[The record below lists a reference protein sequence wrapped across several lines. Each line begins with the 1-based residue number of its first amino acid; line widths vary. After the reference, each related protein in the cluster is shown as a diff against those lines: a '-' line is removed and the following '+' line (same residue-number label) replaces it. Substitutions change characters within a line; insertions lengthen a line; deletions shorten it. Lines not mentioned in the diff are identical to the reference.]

1 MTNQYLIKKSI
12 LLFWKM
18 YLSLSNNFFFS
29 WLVWSQIFQEKF
41 YGYINF
47 VMIGIVCWLDFIS
60 FLLFLHKLWTCKDK
74 DCARNDVTKLGFN
87 KRSLSLLLIF
97 IYDDR
102 WCDFGTGCNLTPQNS
117 LSAST
122 SFNSGLRSIC
132 PRVKSPIKRPPFLN
146 TLIPHSIKLLWNLC
160 GNAFWE
166 GTSNILHCFHC
177 AAQSDCSKFSLKKVS
192 LFTSRKRPPVVYNKN
207 I

>member
-1 MTNQYLIKKSI
+1 
-12 LLFWKM
+12 
-18 YLSLSNNFFFS
+18 
-29 WLVWSQIFQEKF
+29 
-41 YGYINF
+41 
-47 VMIGIVCWLDFIS
+47 MIGIVCWLDFVS
-60 FLLFLHKLWTCKDK
+60 FLLFLHKLWACKDE

-102 WCDFGTGCNLTPQNS
+102 WHHFGTGCNLTPQNS
-117 LSAST
+117 LSAAT
-122 SFNSGLRSIC
+122 SLIKKRFTVNLPESQV
-132 PRVKSPIKRPPFLN
+132 PHKRPPFLN
-146 TLIPHSIKLLWNLC
+146 TFIPHSIKLLRNLC

-177 AAQSDCSKFSLKKVS
+177 ADQSDCSKFSLKKVS

>member
-18 YLSLSNNFFFS
+18 YLSLSNNFFSVGWFGHKYFRKS
-29 WLVWSQIFQEKF
+29 FTF
-41 YGYINF
+41 INF
-47 VMIGIVCWLDFIS
+47 VIIGIVCWLDFVS

-102 WCDFGTGCNLTPQNS
+102 WRHFGTECNLTPQNS

-132 PRVKSPIKRPPFLN
+132 SRVKSPISDTFPKHINSPLN
-146 TLIPHSIKLLWNLC
+146 QIASEPLRERVLGRHFEHFAL
-160 GNAFWE
+160 
-166 GTSNILHCFHC
+166 
-177 AAQSDCSKFSLKKVS
+177 FSLRCS
-192 LFTSRKRPPVVYNKN
+192 EWLQ
-207 I
+207 

>member
-1 MTNQYLIKKSI
+1 MLCTAWDVHRINICSFYQMVIIFRVKSQ
-12 LLFWKM
+12 LLCDNDQSVFNSEINCFGKCICL
-18 YLSLSNNFFFS
+18 YQTIFFFS
-29 WLVWSQIFQEKF
+29 WLIWSQIFQKQF

-47 VMIGIVCWLDFIS
+47 VMIGIVCWLDFVS

-102 WCDFGTGCNLTPQNS
+102 WRHFGTECNLTPQNS

-132 PRVKSPIKRPPFLN
+132 PRVKSPI
-146 TLIPHSIKLLWNLC
+146 
-160 GNAFWE
+160 
-166 GTSNILHCFHC
+166 
-177 AAQSDCSKFSLKKVS
+177 SDHVS
-192 LFTSRKRPPVVYNKN
+192 
-207 I
+207 